1 MKKNYFYPNNF
12 KVNKT
17 CRMAFRATQQ
27 DKITIQAKPQACGKS
42 VSEYIRQC
50 AVGHKPKLRMTRS
63 QAQAYLS
70 ISEARGDLI
79 HIKNALNAMKQED
92 RLRCFSDPYF
102 MKKWISGANKLIKRW
117 REIERTLTE

>member
-1 MKKNYFYPNNF
+1 MKKNYFDPTNF

-50 AVGHKPKLRMTRS
+50 AVGH
-63 QAQAYLS
+63 
-70 ISEARGDLI
+70 
-79 HIKNALNAMKQED
+79 
-92 RLRCFSDPYF
+92 
-102 MKKWISGANKLIKRW
+102 
-117 REIERTLTE
+117 